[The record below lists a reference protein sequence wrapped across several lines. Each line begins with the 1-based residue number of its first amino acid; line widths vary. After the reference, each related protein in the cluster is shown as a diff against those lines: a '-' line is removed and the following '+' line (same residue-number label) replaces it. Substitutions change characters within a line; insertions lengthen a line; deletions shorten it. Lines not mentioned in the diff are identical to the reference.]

1 MVFGGLIMDKESV
14 EGIQLLAVNFVNR
27 LVLRRF
33 EEASLEFDESMN
45 AVFNAEKLGE
55 TWEKYVH
62 DAGSLIQIVPVKTA
76 KIDRYTVVLVQ
87 CEFQMLK
94 IDVQVV
100 FNRQDQISGLSF
112 TPKTANYNPPL
123 YVDEKSF
130 NEVEVNVGSG
140 LWKLPGILTIPDG
153 KGPFTCVVLVHGSG
167 PNDRDETIGPNKPF
181 KDLAW
186 GLASN
191 GIAVLRYDKR
201 TFAHSKELTPEIV
214 QKMTVKE
221 EVVDDA
227 ISALKLLEENDSINI
242 NSVFVLGHSLGATLI
257 PRINEKYDKICGL
270 VIMAGFTR
278 SLEDVILDQ
287 FNYIYS
293 LSGNLTA
300 DQMEDLDNLKQK
312 VENAK
317 GGLSKTVQATDLP
330 LNIPV
335 DYWNDLHNYDP
346 LNTIEKLKSP
356 VLILQGGRDYQVSS
370 EKDFKEWKRVLNQD
384 SRASFKLFPNLN
396 HLFISGKGRS
406 SPEEYFEEGHVD
418 EEVII
423 TICSWIKEHECL

>member
-1 MVFGGLIMDKESV
+1 MDTESD
-14 EGIQLLAVNFVNR
+14 EGIRLLAVNFVNR

-33 EEASLEFDESMN
+33 EEASHEFDESMT

-55 TWEKYVH
+55 TWEKYVQ
-62 DAGSLIQIVPVKTA
+62 DAGSLIQIVPAKTA
-76 KIDRYTVVLVQ
+76 KMDGYRIVLVQ

-112 TPKTANYNPPL
+112 TPKTALYNPPS
-123 YVDEKSF
+123 YVDEGSF

-140 LWKLPGILTIPDG
+140 IWKLPGILTIPNG
-153 KGPFTCVVLVHGSG
+153 KGPFTCVLLVHGSG
-167 PNDRDETIGPNKPF
+167 PNDLDETIGPNKPF

-227 ISALKLLEENDSINI
+227 ISALKLLEGNDLIDA
-242 NSVFVLGHSLGATLI
+242 NSVFVLGHSLGATLA
-257 PRINEKYDKICGL
+257 PRINENYNKICGL
-270 VIMAGFTR
+270 IIMAGFTR
-278 SLEDVILDQ
+278 SLEDVIFDQ

-300 DQMEDLDNLKQK
+300 EQMEDLENLKKK
-312 VENAK
+312 VEQAK
-317 GGLSKTVQATDLP
+317 GELPETTLATDLP

-335 DYWNDLHNYDP
+335 DYWKDLQNYNP
-346 LNTIEKLKSP
+346 LNTIEKLKSS

-370 EKDFKEWKRVLNQD
+370 EKDYEKWKLVLKQNK
-384 SRASFKLFPNLN
+384 RASFKLFPKLN
-396 HLFISGKGRS
+396 HLFITGKGRS
-406 SPEEYFEEGHVD
+406 TPQEYLEEGHVD
-418 EEVII
+418 EEVIE
-423 TICSWIKEHECL
+423 TISSWIQEHKC